1 MASPK
6 IQFLRYVIN
15 EKKFP
20 KRKEEYIEIS
30 DNRNKMRGQEQMVKN
45 ESEVERKERGCH
57 IGHNKEQRTLR
68 KVQRKTE
75 NTVQALMVG

>member
-1 MASPK
+1 
-6 IQFLRYVIN
+6 
-15 EKKFP
+15 
-20 KRKEEYIEIS
+20 
-30 DNRNKMRGQEQMVKN
+30 MRGQEQMVKN